1 MTFEE
6 IKTLVESGGFSR
18 HTGIEI
24 VEAEDGK
31 ATGRI
36 VLSQIHGNPIGS
48 VHGGCIFT
56 LVDTVAGV
64 AFVTSGKTCTTLS
77 SNIDF
82 LNAAIDFKVLT
93 AKAWPVRFGN
103 HIAVLD
109 VHVTDEKNRLIARAS
124 VTFYVLKNLKM
135 RQ

>member
-36 VLSQIHGNPIGS
+36 VLLPDPWKSHWI
-48 VHGGCIFT
+48 
-56 LVDTVAGV
+56 
-64 AFVTSGKTCTTLS
+64 S
-77 SNIDF
+77 SRRMYFHPGRYRGRCGICDQWKD
-82 LNAAIDFKVLT
+82 LYH
-93 AKAWPVRFGN
+93 PVFQHRF
-103 HIAVLD
+103 
-109 VHVTDEKNRLIARAS
+109 S
-124 VTFYVLKNLKM
+124 
-135 RQ
+135 